1 MLDDTTR
8 QEIESRILDE
18 LADTEQKILDLE
30 AATQPISPD
39 KGLGRLTR
47 MDAMQDKA
55 VKEAALNQS
64 RETLHHLEMALTKI
78 NEPTFGTCIGCQ
90 QPIPI
95 ERLVL
100 LPQSTKCAPCAGC

>member
-1 MLDDTTR
+1 MLDETTR
-8 QEIESRILDE
+8 ADIETRIIDEI
-18 LADTEQKILDLE
+18 
-30 AATQPISPD
+30 AATEETISALEKATTPIAPD

-55 VKEAALNQS
+55 VKEAALNLS

-78 NEPTFGTCIGCQ
+78 NDPAFGTCVVCQ

-95 ERLVL
+95 ERILL
-100 LPQSTKCAPCAGC
+100 LPQSTKCVACAK

>member
-1 MLDDTTR
+1 MLDEQTR
-8 QEIESRILDE
+8 QALEQRLLDE
-18 LADTEQKILDLE
+18 IAGTEQKILDLKK
-30 AATQPISPD
+30 ATAPIAPD

-47 MDAMQDKA
+47 MDAIQDKA

-78 NEPTFGTCIGCQ
+78 NAPTFGTCIICH

-95 ERLVL
+95 ERILL
-100 LPQSTKCAPCAGC
+100 LPQSTKCVTCAK

>member
-1 MLDDTTR
+1 MLDEKTR
-8 QEIESRILDE
+8 QALEQRLLEEIADVDE
-18 LADTEQKILDLE
+18 KILSLE
-30 AATQPISPD
+30 KATTPIAPD

-64 RETLHHLEMALTKI
+64 RETLHHLEMALTKL
-78 NEPTFGTCIGCQ
+78 NDPHFGICIGCQ

-95 ERLVL
+95 ERLIL
-100 LPQSTKCAPCAGC
+100 LPQSTKCATCAT

>member
-1 MLDDTTR
+1 MLDDETR
-8 QEIESRILDE
+8 QAIEQRLLEEIADVDE
-18 LADTEQKILDLE
+18 KILSLE
-30 AATQPISPD
+30 KATSPIAPD

-100 LPQSTKCAPCAGC
+100 LPQSTKCATCAT